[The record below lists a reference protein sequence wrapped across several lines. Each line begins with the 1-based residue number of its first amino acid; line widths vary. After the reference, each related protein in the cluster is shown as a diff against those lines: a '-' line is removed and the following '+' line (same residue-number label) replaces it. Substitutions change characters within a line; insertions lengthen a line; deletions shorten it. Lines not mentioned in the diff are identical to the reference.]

1 MSKVVERFLRYA
13 AMDTQSED
21 EREAIP
27 STEKQ
32 RLFAELLL
40 KNIIKLK
47 GGSLYILITVQMK
60 HSQKLTL
67 HRHLPGTFL
76 RINISHPLWGM

>member
-32 RLFAELLL
+32 RLFAELLAGEL
-40 KNIIKLK
+40 RDM
-47 GGSLYILITVQMK
+47 GG
-60 HSQKLTL
+60 
-67 HRHLPGTFL
+67 
-76 RINISHPLWGM
+76 LWT